1 MKHEIEREITE
12 SQWNNFGVLYRTV
25 VKITPS
31 QVEEGVR
38 GRKGGKKRGGGG
50 ELGWTNILVIR

>member
-50 ELGWTNILVIR
+50 